1 MQSNSQTRFN
11 PAIVLLQN
19 LRLLLRD
26 PAFLERHRGGS
37 KAFTRKRALTFPI
50 VMLFVLQKTVK
61 SLQLH
66 LHEFLDQWNE
76 KGLEDAV
83 SGSAFTRARAKLRH
97 QAYVEFNEK
106 VLLPTVYCAE
116 NADSLRL
123 WRGHRMLGV
132 DSSLIRLPLTTEL
145 STVFGLVECGNQKV
159 KAAVAYPQ
167 ARISVLYDVL
177 NDIGWDARLTPH
189 KTAETELARQHMA
202 HVLKGDLLLCD
213 RGYAGYFWFALLMS
227 MGVEFVVRCSLGSFG
242 AVQELFRRNEAG
254 VSVEVTLNA
263 SSDIRKDLRPA
274 GLPLTLRVRFVTVQ
288 LSTGELEVLATSL
301 LDAQRYPTEEFAMV
315 YHWRWGIETY
325 YGRIKGRLDL
335 ENWSGKTEEAIRQDF
350 HAAVFLSNLESV
362 LCQTAQQELTQ
373 KTAHRRQPAQIN
385 RSVSLHA
392 IKSKI
397 IELLAGSLPVEK
409 VIRHLQRLF
418 KANPVSVRSDR
429 KVPRKKT
436 QSGQAY
442 HYQRNVKKVVF

>member
-1 MQSNSQTRFN
+1 MQSNSQTIFN
-11 PAIVLLQN
+11 PSIVLLQK
-19 LRLLLRD
+19 LRQRLCD
-26 PAFLERHRGGS
+26 PAFLERHRGES
-37 KAFTRKRALTFPI
+37 KAFTRKRVLTFTV
-50 VMLFVLQKTVK
+50 VMLLILQKTVK
-61 SLQLH
+61 SQQLH
-66 LHEFLDQWNE
+66 LHEFLDQWSDN
-76 KGLEDAV
+76 GLEDAV

-97 QAYVEFNEK
+97 QAYVELNEK

-116 NADSLRL
+116 NADILRR

-132 DSSLIRLPLTTEL
+132 DSSLLRLPLTTEL

-177 NDIGWDARLTPH
+177 NDIGWDARLAPH
-189 KTAETELARQHMA
+189 KTAETELARQHLA

-213 RGYAGYFWFALLMS
+213 RGYAGYFWFALMMS
-227 MGVEFVVRCSLGSFG
+227 LGVEFVVRCSSGSFG

-254 VSVEVTLNA
+254 VSVEVTLSA
-263 SSDIRKDLRPA
+263 SSDIREKLCQA
-274 GLPLTLRVRFVTVQ
+274 GLPLELRVRLVTVR

-301 LDAQRYPTEEFAMV
+301 LNAQLYPTEEFAMV

-325 YGRIKGRLDL
+325 YGRLKGRLDL

-362 LCQTAQQELTQ
+362 LCQTAQEKLTQ
-373 KTAHRRQPAQIN
+373 ETAQRSQPAQIN
-385 RSVSLHA
+385 RAVSLHA

-397 IELLAGSLPVEK
+397 IELLAGTLPVE
-409 VIRHLQRLF
+409 IILRHVQRLF
-418 KANPVSVRSDR
+418 KANPVSVRPDR
-429 KVPRKKT
+429 KVPRKIT